1 MKIIP
6 ILTSTSVDG
15 TVTVLIG
22 QVGYTYQIDA
32 GFIPEIRRLF
42 QYKPWRALN
51 LLKQKAY
58 HYTKTVYNK
67 KEVKY
72 HEM

>member
-1 MKIIP
+1 MKVIP
-6 ILTSTSVDG
+6 ILTSVSLDG
-15 TVTVLIG
+15 TITVSIE

-32 GFIPEIRRLF
+32 GFIPEITRLF